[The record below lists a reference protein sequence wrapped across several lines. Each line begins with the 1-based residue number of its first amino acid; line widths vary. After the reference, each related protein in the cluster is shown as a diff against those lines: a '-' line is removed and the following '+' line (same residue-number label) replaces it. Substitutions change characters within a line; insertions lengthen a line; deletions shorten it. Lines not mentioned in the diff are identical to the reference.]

1 YTFTVTPTN
10 PFNPDSAPL
19 FITNSPAGSVDVMID
34 RDPKI
39 GMLEFLGNLPDNT
52 TVFRPTESVN
62 LEFRTKTDK
71 NATYPNVPIIVELWN
86 MSGVPS
92 IISNGTGNLWYYSP
106 LISDVSGFIY
116 ISLNSTSVNTPTGS
130 YRLNVT
136 ADFTSFLGID
146 QYLQN
151 SYSTPYLYN
160 FTIDDQYDGINYL
173 ITAVPSAT
181 TQPLPGG
188 GSMVDININL
198 QRSYNASWQSYNGP
212 QSPTPI
218 QNMRVKP
225 IISLSPGISWSI
237 SLVNFPESDISG
249 YYYTN
254 ASGHLTITV
263 KSIYPFT
270 YENITKIVGFE
281 LSIVHNST
289 EPSFLSYF
297 NSTQGMYVK
306 DPTFQQLLSIDPD
319 YNIIDVFS
327 VSPAYDWPGGT
338 FPLGSAMELYFETR
352 NGTFPLFNVPVR
364 FEITSGALSGLY
376 LMDESNNPIG
386 PNDHVYSDG
395 SGQITIK
402 INSTYGVTIETA
414 SQLQIEITATANV
427 TLYNNITLGGDYGTI
442 PGPPYH
448 IGEFN
453 SGTSTYSEFADTWST
468 DTVNVRL
475 KTFYVFGEASWDSD
489 DSNDEIR
496 PGEEINVTLTVVRNV
511 SQIVIP
517 GLRFSVNTTIE
528 CFVSEVLTPCSSI
541 GVSLSV
547 ADIGVNPLSYT
558 NYYFTGT
565 NGQIKFTLTSL
576 YNPSYPESFKVRF
589 NAIIDFENKTN
600 VSYGD
605 GAQFV
610 VGHTTVGGF
619 NRSQA
624 SFSTD
629 EFFNMTFNPQYLT
642 ASVSLD
648 SVSIPSLGGGNTL
661 VPTDEGVTVEVT
673 FIVTLDNGPTPI
685 GNVNVTL
692 NLTLLA
698 EQSVTVI
705 GSAWGYTDSSGLV
718 TFDINVT
725 TATVDGWYTVQAFAD
740 FLNDNLLTPPQ
751 DVDNDN
757 RPVAYQWINGTGF
770 GSTSN
775 SSYIVNTYQVLRLR
789 LMTVNILAVYDDTG
803 STLVSTGP
811 TDVVAYR
818 DYILELNVTY
828 VLDDF
833 TPVTGIEGFRVY
845 YNQSLNQTI
854 ELDSDFT
861 SDGSIVFNT
870 TLDTGLGTIYPG
882 AAQLYATPTD
892 AFFNDPAQTF
902 FQPFNFQIRSTP
914 TIIWNTPRTNVS
926 NIDTLKEG
934 DAIFIGGAF
943 EDEFLLPLTNT
954 NYLTS
959 ALNELDNNLVVYG
972 IEDLT
977 ANITFSLNAT
987 GGFEIIYF
995 IPSGY
1000 NNENITLWFEIID
1013 NSSIETFDLTNSFVQ
1028 TIFTYQYLTLDL
1040 EFDSSPSNPPF
1051 PMLNLPNNTVY
1062 SITSNTQAYFA
1073 TITFLDNYGR
1083 PLENF
1088 QFDIND

>member
-1 YTFTVTPTN
+1 LPDQSTLLSKGITDTLKIIEYFPGNSSTDLPAWINREYNISLVNTASISEVSAPNVILSDDTASIDFELRFDNGGSVIDNISFNSFEIYNDSDASLVCSDTASCVNAGFNVSFPGGTVTDGSGIVTMDVQMLTSPSVIRGIYWVNVTADTDPQYSNTPIGGTSFDIVWNNATIVLDMVPLNVMKPHESKSINATLTSDYDNTPISGRQMDFELTFKSNSSFVCNTFGGCLIRGFNITSSNVTDANGQVIYTLTTNYLIVGDANYTFTVTPTN

-427 TLYNNITLGGDYGTI
+427 
-442 PGPPYH
+442 
-448 IGEFN
+448 
-453 SGTSTYSEFADTWST
+453 
-468 DTVNVRL
+468 
-475 KTFYVFGEASWDSD
+475 
-489 DSNDEIR
+489 
-496 PGEEINVTLTVVRNV
+496 
-511 SQIVIP
+511 
-517 GLRFSVNTTIE
+517 
-528 CFVSEVLTPCSSI
+528 
-541 GVSLSV
+541 
-547 ADIGVNPLSYT
+547 
-558 NYYFTGT
+558 
-565 NGQIKFTLTSL
+565 
-576 YNPSYPESFKVRF
+576 
-589 NAIIDFENKTN
+589 
-600 VSYGD
+600 
-605 GAQFV
+605 
-610 VGHTTVGGF
+610 
-619 NRSQA
+619 
-624 SFSTD
+624 
-629 EFFNMTFNPQYLT
+629 
-642 ASVSLD
+642 
-648 SVSIPSLGGGNTL
+648 
-661 VPTDEGVTVEVT
+661 
-673 FIVTLDNGPTPI
+673 
-685 GNVNVTL
+685 
-692 NLTLLA
+692 
-698 EQSVTVI
+698 
-705 GSAWGYTDSSGLV
+705 
-718 TFDINVT
+718 
-725 TATVDGWYTVQAFAD
+725 
-740 FLNDNLLTPPQ
+740 
-751 DVDNDN
+751 
-757 RPVAYQWINGTGF
+757 
-770 GSTSN
+770 
-775 SSYIVNTYQVLRLR
+775 
-789 LMTVNILAVYDDTG
+789 
-803 STLVSTGP
+803 
-811 TDVVAYR
+811 
-818 DYILELNVTY
+818 
-828 VLDDF
+828 
-833 TPVTGIEGFRVY
+833 
-845 YNQSLNQTI
+845 
-854 ELDSDFT
+854 
-861 SDGSIVFNT
+861 
-870 TLDTGLGTIYPG
+870 
-882 AAQLYATPTD
+882 
-892 AFFNDPAQTF
+892 
-902 FQPFNFQIRSTP
+902 
-914 TIIWNTPRTNVS
+914 
-926 NIDTLKEG
+926 
-934 DAIFIGGAF
+934 
-943 EDEFLLPLTNT
+943 
-954 NYLTS
+954 
-959 ALNELDNNLVVYG
+959 
-972 IEDLT
+972 
-977 ANITFSLNAT
+977 
-987 GGFEIIYF
+987 
-995 IPSGY
+995 
-1000 NNENITLWFEIID
+1000 
-1013 NSSIETFDLTNSFVQ
+1013 
-1028 TIFTYQYLTLDL
+1028 
-1040 EFDSSPSNPPF
+1040 
-1051 PMLNLPNNTVY
+1051 
-1062 SITSNTQAYFA
+1062 
-1073 TITFLDNYGR
+1073 
-1083 PLENF
+1083 
-1088 QFDIND
+1088 